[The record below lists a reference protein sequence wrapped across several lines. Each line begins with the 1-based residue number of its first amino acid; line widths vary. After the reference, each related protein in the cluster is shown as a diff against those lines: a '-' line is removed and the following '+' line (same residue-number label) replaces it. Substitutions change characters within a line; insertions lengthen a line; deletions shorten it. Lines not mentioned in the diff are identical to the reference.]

1 MGDQRRTPQR
11 NAGAFLSPTDIGGGM
26 IPMPMN
32 SLTVGPGEPGP
43 EDEWKMPLETEAD
56 DTKAATSEPEPAAIP
71 EPEPV
76 ARPDSLLHRLTHR
89 G

>member
-1 MGDQRRTPQR
+1 MSDQRRTPER
-11 NAGAFLSPTDIGGGM
+11 NVGAFLSPTDIGGGM

-43 EDEWKMPLETEAD
+43 EDEWKVPLETEAEG
-56 DTKAATSEPEPAAIP
+56 TTAATP

-76 ARPDSLLHRLTHR
+76 AHSESLLHRLTHR